1 MTSRIAV
8 LAALVAAISV
18 STLVAIAPSA
28 AAASCGRQ
36 TAADGTVGPITCKG
50 GMPNTAVR
58 AALAKESPKVM
69 ALGKRATLAH
79 VKTAVCFDL
88 TKSHATNPMV
98 NGALEW
104 QTANYRWSKSY
115 KTWLTKAIENGTTCT
130 S

>member
-1 MTSRIAV
+1 MTSRTAV
-8 LAALVAAISV
+8 LAALIAAISI

-36 TAADGTVGPITCKG
+36 TAADGTVVPITCKG

-69 ALGKRATLAH
+69 ALGKSATLAQ
-79 VKTAVCFDL
+79 VKTAVCTD
-88 TKSHATNPMV
+88 TTEARASNPMV
-98 NGALEW
+98 VGALTW
-104 QTANYRWSKSY
+104 QSANFHWPKSY
-115 KTWLTKAIENGTTCT
+115 KTRLTKAIENGTICT